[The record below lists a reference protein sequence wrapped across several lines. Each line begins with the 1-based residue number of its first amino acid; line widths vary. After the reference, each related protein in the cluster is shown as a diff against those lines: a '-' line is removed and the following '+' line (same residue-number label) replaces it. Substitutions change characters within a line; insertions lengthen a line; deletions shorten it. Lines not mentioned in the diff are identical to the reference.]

1 MYELFDHT
9 ADLGLRVSAPDL
21 EALLVEAAR
30 GLCAMLVDNP
40 EDVRRETTE
49 ELHVVGNAS
58 AADYLLFDWLNALLH
73 RFESDAM
80 LFCEFELRL
89 DDAGLHATARGEP
102 ADPDRHQM
110 AHEVKAITYHGLKCE
125 PADGGWTAEVIVDI

>member
-9 ADLGLRVSAPDL
+9 ADLGLRVFAPDL
-21 EALLVEAAR
+21 LALLADAGR

-40 EDVRRETTE
+40 EDVRPDVGEQ
-49 ELHVVGNAS
+49 LHVAGSAS
-58 AADYLLFDWLNALLH
+58 AADYLLFDWLNELLH

-80 LFCEFELRL
+80 LFRDFELSL
-89 DDAGLHATARGEP
+89 DGAGLHATARGEP

-110 AHEVKAITYHGLKCE
+110 AHEVKAITYHGLRCE
-125 PADGGWTAEVIVDI
+125 PAGSGWTAEVIVDI